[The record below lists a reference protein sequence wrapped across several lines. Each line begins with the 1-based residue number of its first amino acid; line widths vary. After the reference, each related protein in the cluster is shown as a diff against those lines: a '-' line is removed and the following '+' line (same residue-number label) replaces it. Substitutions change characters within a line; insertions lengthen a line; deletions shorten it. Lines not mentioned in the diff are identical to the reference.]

1 MPAVSSESS
10 MERMPEPWFSHTV
23 RVSPGSGTSS
33 SRPPRFLMTSLS
45 GYISTW
51 VCVLRALLDR
61 SRWTS
66 VLTTA
71 SPQGGLG
78 ILPDVLTAR
87 AHYHRAA

>member
-1 MPAVSSESS
+1 
-10 MERMPEPWFSHTV
+10 
-23 RVSPGSGTSS
+23 
-33 SRPPRFLMTSLS
+33 MTSLS

-71 SPQGGLG
+71 SLRAVSGYSQMSSQPAPT
-78 ILPDVLTAR
+78 ITAR
-87 AHYHRAA
+87 R